1 MVAPGDVVVA
11 DADGVLVVKSADVES
26 VHRWRWRPDEYCDIR
41 EPGGAGTATSSF
53 AQTFP
58 LPR

>member
-41 EPGGAGTATSSF
+41 EPGGTGSAISTA
-53 AQTFP
+53 AQTIP